1 MPHKDIPSV
10 EATPAASARRAS
22 GRIER
27 APSLVTQVERLL
39 REAVREGR
47 FPDRKLPTE
56 VQLGEQFGVSR
67 ETVRRATETLA
78 AEGLLVKFR
87 RKGTFIASAETELPR
102 LRSTGELIGYV
113 QADYRLAD
121 GTSEPTS
128 RFVGSQMLDGA
139 LEAAAAA
146 GRELVVRRTRIA
158 ELNDGVQRLRKN
170 VQLAGIVFASVGEE
184 KLLRRVSGLGVPMV
198 LIDHDV
204 HLPEINTLRDD
215 SAHGARLAVEH
226 LASLGHRHIAIAYWQ
241 ATDLNPWRLE
251 GFREAL
257 RQRGLP
263 RRRKWEFLT
272 DLGQSGAQQT
282 AREIASLR
290 PRPTAVYCFNNSMAR
305 MLIDELHGLGL
316 ETPRN
321 ISIVGGGGEFS
332 PGLTHHQAD
341 WAAIGRRAVE
351 LLIAAME
358 NPASGTPVH
367 DLAPHSLVLGETTAP
382 PK

>member
-1 MPHKDIPSV
+1 MARP
-10 EATPAASARRAS
+10 TPKAAKTAHA
-22 GRIER
+22 GAAAPVRIQR
-27 APSLVTQVERLL
+27 APNLVTQVERFL
-39 REAVREGR
+39 RDAIRDGR
-47 FPDRKLPTE
+47 FPDLKLPTE
-56 VQLGEQFGVSR
+56 VQLAEQLGVSR

-87 RKGTFIASAETELPR
+87 RKGTFVATAETELPLAR
-102 LRSTGELIGYV
+102 AAGEVIGYV

-121 GTSEPTS
+121 GSSEPTA
-128 RFVGSQMLDGA
+128 RYVGSRMLDGA

-158 ELNDGVQRLRKN
+158 ELTVSVQSLRRR
-170 VQLAGIVFASVGEE
+170 VQLAGVVFASVGEE

-215 SAHGARLAVEH
+215 SAAGARLAVEH
-226 LASLGHRHIAIAYWQ
+226 LAALGHRRIAIAYWQ

-251 GFREAL
+251 GFRQAL
-257 RQRGLP
+257 RERGLP

-272 DLGQSGAQQT
+272 DLGRAGARQT
-282 AREIASLR
+282 ARQIAALE

-305 MLIDELHGLGL
+305 LLIDELQAVGLAVPGD
-316 ETPRN
+316 
-321 ISIVGGGGEFS
+321 ISILGGGGEPT

-341 WAAIGRRAVE
+341 WTAIGRRAVE
-351 LLIAAME
+351 TLLAAMVQP
-358 NPASGTPVH
+358 NSAASSRH
-367 DLAPHSLVLGETTAP
+367 DLAAHTLIPGATTTRP
-382 PK
+382 